1 MRHILTIAII
11 FLSFTLYAQT
21 SSTCANYFVKQN
33 LLVDYSDLNT
43 AELYLSL
50 YRSCLRGKD
59 DTLSKLQ
66 LKNLEQISY
75 VSMSKSGRGGWAI
88 DRKSPGYYFIDANYR
103 PVKKMDGVTYL
114 SFDNNCAV
122 FSSTDQKIGMI
133 NDNGKIVLEPIYD
146 RIYFAHEDVW
156 AVFKN
161 GKGGFVNGNGKLIV
175 PLVYDDVLGFSNG
188 LAGVK
193 KGGRFGFID
202 KTGRIVVPFKYDEVV
217 PFSEGLAGAKLSG
230 KYGFINMKGET
241 IIPFE
246 FDAVSSFKRNVA
258 GVKKAGKWGLLSRD
272 KKMILDYEF
281 DELVNFN
288 KKSFGVMYSFK
299 NGKEGCISPD
309 GKVILDA
316 KYDEARVIDT
326 NFIRVM
332 SNGVFSYYN
341 LSSKQFTANVY
352 ETLSF
357 YFFDGVARFKRNGKY
372 GFLDTT
378 FKEIIE
384 PEYDDAGEV
393 FLNNIVRVKRNGK
406 VGFIKRDGEFVIPL
420 EFDRIVSNSEGVVLL
435 SKQSVSFL
443 YNSRGVLISEFPK
456 NYRFD
461 GEFYN
466 GLIRFSVGLKLG
478 FVNKLGE
485 VVIEAKYNDLPL
497 YHTGKVP
504 AKLNGKWGAIDLQGK
519 EVVPF
524 IYDNEKDVSTKI
536 GG

>member
-1 MRHILTIAII
+1 MKYILTVAIT

-21 SSTCANYFVKQN
+21 YLTCANYFEKQN
-33 LLVDYSDLNT
+33 KFVDYSDFNT

-50 YRSCLRGKD
+50 YKSCLREKD
-59 DTLSKLQ
+59 NELSKLQ
-66 LKNLEQISY
+66 AKNLDLFRY
-75 VSMSKSGRGGWAI
+75 VSMSENGKGGWAI
-88 DRKSPGYYFIDANYR
+88 NRISRDYYFIDANYR
-103 PVKKMDGVTYL
+103 PIKKMNGVTYL
-114 SFDNNCAV
+114 SFDGNCAV
-122 FSSTDQKIGMI
+122 FSSADFKHGMI
-133 NDNGKIVLEPIYD
+133 DDNGKIILEPVYD
-146 RIYFAHEDVW
+146 KIYFAYEDVW

-161 GKGGFVNGNGKLIV
+161 GKGGFVNSKGKLIV
-175 PLVYDDVLGFSNG
+175 PLIYDDVLGFSYG

-202 KTGRIVVPFKYDEVV
+202 KTGRIVIPFKYDEVA
-217 PFSEGLAGAKLSG
+217 PFSEGLAVAKLSG

-246 FDAVSSFKRNVA
+246 FDGGSSFKQNVA
-258 GVKKAGKWGLLSRD
+258 EVKKADKWGLLSRD
-272 KKMILDYEF
+272 KKMVLDYEF
-281 DELVNFN
+281 DALVNFN
-288 KKSFGVMYSFK
+288 EKSFGVLHSFK

-316 KYDEARVIDT
+316 KYDEARVIDS

-357 YFFDGVARFKRNGKY
+357 YFFGGVARFKRNGKY

-406 VGFIKRDGEFVIPL
+406 VGFIKRDGELVIPL
-420 EFDRIVSNSEGVVLL
+420 EFDRVVSNSEGVILL
-435 SKQSVSFL
+435 SKQLASFL
-443 YNSRGVLISEFPK
+443 YNSKGVLIKEFPK

-466 GLIRFSVGLKLG
+466 GLIRFSVGFKLG
-478 FVNKLGE
+478 FVNKQGE
-485 VVIEAKYNDLPL
+485 VVVEAKYNDLPL

-504 AKLNGKWGAIDLQGK
+504 AKLNGKWGAVDLQGK

-524 IYDNEKDVSTKI
+524 IYDSEKDVSTKI
-536 GG
+536 GI